1 MTIRDVRD
9 IVRLVP
15 LALIACLLPPRF
27 WRKAAKAI
35 SHTGGTRGHSST
47 YQRILERKYSKS
59 EIANISARHRAYLKE
74 LKLQILGLS
83 GPWRSWHPNVHLNGA
98 VHLREALARGHGAI
112 LWVTAT
118 AFSTLVA
125 KMALHDAGYRACQLS
140 RPVHGF
146 STSKFGVRFLNP
158 LWTTVEDRYIAERV
172 LIFGEYAAEALA
184 TLRARLS
191 ANRVVIITVG
201 AEAHKFS
208 QVPFFDTQLG
218 LPTGPIRLARTTGAA
233 LLPVFSITKENGGY
247 EVSIQEPLQSAG
259 SQSDDESVAAAYV
272 KRLEPFVLEYP
283 DQWNGWQL

>member
-9 IVRLVP
+9 VVRLAA
-15 LALIACLLPPRF
+15 LASIACLLPPRF
-27 WRKAAKAI
+27 WRKAAFAI
-35 SHTGGTRGHSST
+35 CYIGRSRHYSPAH
-47 YQRILERKYSKS
+47 QKILERKYSKS
-59 EIANISARHRAYLKE
+59 EIADISARHRAYLKE
-74 LKLQILGLS
+74 LKLQILGLN
-83 GPWRSWHPNVHLNGA
+83 GPWRSWHPDVHLNGA
-98 VHLREALARGHGAI
+98 VHLREALERGHGAI

-125 KMALHDAGYRACQLS
+125 KMALHDAGYHACQLS

-146 STSKFGVRFLNP
+146 SSSKFGVRFLNP
-158 LWTTVEDRYIAERV
+158 LWTRVEDRFIAERV
-172 LIFGEYAAEALA
+172 LIFGEYAAEALK

-191 ANRVVIITVG
+191 ANKIVIITVG

-208 QVPFFDTQLG
+208 QVPFFDTKLG

-233 LLPVFSITKENGGY
+233 ILPVFSIAKDNGGY
-247 EVSIQEPLQSAG
+247 EVSIQEPLQPAG
-259 SQSDDESVAAAYV
+259 AESDDESVAAAYA